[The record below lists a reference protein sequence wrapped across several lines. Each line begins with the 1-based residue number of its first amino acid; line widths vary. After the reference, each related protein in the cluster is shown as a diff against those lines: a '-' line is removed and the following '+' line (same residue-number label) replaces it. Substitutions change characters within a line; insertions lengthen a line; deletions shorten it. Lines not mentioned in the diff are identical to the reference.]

1 MAGSMIETRSQ
12 VVQSASAVTKST
24 GGTLTVGPFS
34 RDTIIVRYGAVV
46 TTDFDTDGAT
56 ITLDASGDYEQ
67 EFDLPKDAVA
77 GMSFAKY
84 AVANPDADG
93 FEPIYRGFKSDP
105 APGQLRLN
113 AGESVTITGQ
123 IPSGGGSGAYYLF
136 AEVIQLPLQVGAF
149 YETGA

>member
-34 RDTIIVRYGAVV
+34 RDTIIVRYGAIV

-67 EFDLPKDAVA
+67 EFDLPKDAEA

-105 APGQLRLN
+105 APGQLRLK
-113 AGESVTITGQ
+113 AGETVTITGQ
-123 IPSGGGSGAYYLF
+123 IPTGGGSGAYYLF

>member
-1 MAGSMIETRSQ
+1 MIETRSQ

-56 ITLDASGDYEQ
+56 ITLDDNGDYEQ
-67 EFDLPKDAVA
+67 EFDLPKDAEA

-105 APGQLRLN
+105 APGQLRLK
-113 AGESVTITGQ
+113 AGETVTITGQ
-123 IPSGGGSGAYYLF
+123 IPTGGGSGAYYLF

>member
-1 MAGSMIETRSQ
+1 MAGSMIETRAQ

-67 EFDLPKDAVA
+67 EFDLPKDAEA

-105 APGQLRLN
+105 APGQLRLK
-113 AGESVTITGQ
+113 AGETVTITGQ
-123 IPSGGGSGAYYLF
+123 IPTGGGSGAYYLF

>member
-46 TTDFDTDGAT
+46 TTDFDTAGAT
-56 ITLDASGDYEQ
+56 ITLDDNGDYDQ
-67 EFDLPKDAVA
+67 EFDLPKDAEA

-105 APGQLRLN
+105 APGQLRLK
-113 AGESVTITGQ
+113 AGETVTITGQ
-123 IPSGGGSGAYYLF
+123 SSTGSGAYYLF

-149 YETGA
+149 YETGV